1 MLRSSS
7 SALLNTLQRTHTVP
21 RAARSYATQSSTS
34 AKKAKPGRPIDTMAG
49 DPRTQ
54 SIKTV
59 LLDSDPSEEER
70 LEALLK
76 VIPSPEA
83 HETIE
88 RAWQLHL
95 RHKRE
100 AHQAEIH
107 RKYASMRAAMEL
119 LEQTDKELFRKAC
132 GKAFTTLEQ
141 ADVTNARLNGLVPRE
156 WKVPTDLPAGKMWNA
171 EWKAPKARKPEA
183 AAAAKQQPAA

>member
-7 SALLNTLQRTHTVP
+7 SALLNTLQRTPALP
-21 RAARSYATQSSTS
+21 RAARSYAAQTSTS
-34 AKKAKPGRPIDTMAG
+34 AKKAKPGRPIDAMAG

-54 SIKTV
+54 LIKSA
-59 LLDSDPSEEER
+59 LFESDPSEEER

-100 AHQAEIH
+100 THQAEIH
-107 RKYASMRAAMEL
+107 RKYASMRAAMDL

-141 ADVTNARLNGLVPRE
+141 ADATNARLNGLVPRE

-171 EWKAPKARKPEA
+171 DWKAPQPRKLD
-183 AAAAKQQPAA
+183 AAKAEERPAA